1 MKRTR
6 LKYLIVFLSLNLF
19 CSAQSTESVFIFKPV
34 IGMNACQ
41 IHGDAASGYNKP
53 GLTGGIVINSRLSKK
68 LSLDL
73 GFLYS
78 QKGAWKNQK
87 TEDGD
92 YSFFRID
99 LDYIELP
106 VLLNVKANSK
116 YFITLGPSFAY
127 LFNYSANING
137 INYSDL
143 YNFNKMEY
151 AVNFGLG
158 RKIKGKWLVEVR
170 TNNSFLPILNYG
182 QTANLVFFPNPVARF
197 FNKGLYNNILS
208 AYIIYEIHPKKKS
221 EPIQQ

>member
-6 LKYLIVFLSLNLF
+6 LKYLIVFLILNQL

-68 LSLDL
+68 VSLDL

-78 QKGAWKNQK
+78 QKGAWKNQNTK
-87 TEDGD
+87 DGD

-106 VLLNVKANSK
+106 VLLNLKANSK

>member
-1 MKRTR
+1 
-6 LKYLIVFLSLNLF
+6 
-19 CSAQSTESVFIFKPV
+19 
-34 IGMNACQ
+34 MNACQ

-53 GLTGGIVINSRLSKK
+53 GITGGVVINARLSKK
-68 LSLDL
+68 ASIDL

-78 QKGAWKNQK
+78 QKGAWKNAK
-87 TEDGD
+87 EDD
-92 YSFFRID
+92 PTFFRINI
-99 LDYIELP
+99 DYIELP
-106 VLLNVKANSK
+106 LLLNIKANSK
-116 YFITLGPSFAY
+116 YFITFGPSLAY
-127 LFNYSANING
+127 LVNFKVNLNG
-137 INYSDL
+137 IDYSDL
-143 YNFNKMEY
+143 YNFNKFEY

-197 FNKGLYNNILS
+197 FNKGLYNNLLS

>member
-1 MKRTR
+1 MKKLR
-6 LKYLIVFLSLNLF
+6 LKYTFTFLIFAFSVIG
-19 CSAQSTESVFIFKPV
+19 QTTESVFIFKPV

-53 GLTGGIVINSRLSKK
+53 GLTGGVVINSRLSKK

-78 QKGAWKNQK
+78 QKGAWKNQNTK
-87 TEDGD
+87 NGD

-106 VLLNVKANSK
+106 LLLNVKANSK
-116 YFITLGPSFAY
+116 YFITLGPSVAY

-143 YNFNKMEY
+143 YNFNKFEY
-151 AVNFGLG
+151 AVSFGLG
-158 RKIKGKWLVEVR
+158 RTLKGKWLVEVR

-221 EPIQQ
+221 EPIQP